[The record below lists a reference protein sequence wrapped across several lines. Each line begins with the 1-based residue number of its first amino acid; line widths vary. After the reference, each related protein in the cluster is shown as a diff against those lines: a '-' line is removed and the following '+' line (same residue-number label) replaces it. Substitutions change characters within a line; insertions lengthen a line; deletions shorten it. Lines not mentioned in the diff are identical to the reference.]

1 MFFGWYVVGGT
12 FVAQLFLIGFFT
24 YSVSLLVAPVQAEFG
39 VGLQEVMYSLSLG
52 TLFALIAMP
61 VGGVLIDRYSTR
73 WVMSVGAI
81 LVAVGMYILSGVT
94 SITQYIVLF
103 GLTMALG
110 NALVGSQSST
120 TTISRW
126 FTTSRGRALG
136 ISALG
141 TSVGG
146 IVVPLLMAYGIEH
159 FGWRTTLEYF
169 SYSVALIA
177 LPIVALT
184 VRGTPAEAGLEI
196 EDAHL
201 QASAGAN
208 PAIGALTTKDIISN
222 SAYWLIGIPLSLL
235 FCVYTSVLSNLT
247 PYATALGHSTEAA
260 GQLITVIAI
269 GGIVGKIAF
278 GFAADKMNLKVG
290 LWLAIAL
297 VIIGFLILATEPSY
311 SLMLVASAL
320 LGLAAG
326 GQLPVWGAMMARAFG
341 LVSYG
346 RAMGLM
352 SPMIS
357 LIVMPGFIVAG
368 KLVDMT
374 GNYVLLLNVFCAVL
388 VAAAIVLA
396 PLKLDKDQ

>member
-81 LVAVGMYILSGVT
+81 VVAVGMYILSGVT

-201 QASAGAN
+201 QASAGSN
-208 PAIGALTTKDIISN
+208 PAIGALTTKDIVSN

-326 GQLPVWGAMMARAFG
+326 GQLPVWGALMARAFG

-388 VAAAIVLA
+388 VVAAIVLV

>member
-1 MFFGWYVVGGT
+1 MFFGWYIVGGT
-12 FVAQLFLIGFFT
+12 FIAQLFLIGFFS
-24 YSVSLLVAPVQAEFG
+24 YSVSLFVAPVQAEFG
-39 VGLQEVMYSLSLG
+39 VGLEEVMYSLSFG
-52 TLFALIAMP
+52 TLFGLVAMP
-61 VGGVLIDRYSTR
+61 AGGILIDRYSTR

-81 LVAVGMYILSGVT
+81 LFAAGLYLLSIAS
-94 SITQYIVLF
+94 SITQYVVLF
-103 GLTMALG
+103 GLTMAVG
-110 NALVGSQSST
+110 NALAGSQPSS

-146 IVVPLLMAYGIEH
+146 IVVPLLLAYWIEQY
-159 FGWRTTLEYF
+159 GWRLALEYF
-169 SYSVALIA
+169 SYAVALVV
-177 LPIVALT
+177 LPTVALSI
-184 VRGTPAEAGLEI
+184 RGTPAEAGLEV
-196 EDAHL
+196 EDAQL
-201 QASAGAN
+201 QASATAST
-208 PAIGALTTKDIISN
+208 AIGALTTRDIISN
-222 SAYWLIGIPLSLL
+222 SSYWLIGLPLSLL
-235 FCVYTSVLSNLT
+235 FCVYLSVLSNIT
-247 PYATALGHSTEAA
+247 PYVTGLGHSTEQA

-269 GGIVGKIAF
+269 GGIVGKVSF
-278 GFAADKMNLKVG
+278 GFAADKINLKIG
-290 LWLAIAL
+290 LWLAIGL

-311 SLMLVASAL
+311 SLMLVAATL
-320 LGLAAG
+320 LGLATG

-374 GNYVLLLNVFCAVL
+374 GNYVLLLNVFCVVL
-388 VAAAIVLA
+388 VVAAIVLA

>member
-12 FVAQLFLIGFFT
+12 FIAQLFLIGFFT
-24 YSVSLLVAPVQAEFG
+24 YSVSLLVDPVQTEFG

-61 VGGVLIDRYSTR
+61 VGGILIDRYSTR
-73 WVMSVGAI
+73 WVMTVGA
-81 LVAVGMYILSGVT
+81 VFFAVGLYVLSGVS
-94 SITQYIVLF
+94 SITQYVLAF

-146 IVVPLLMAYGIEH
+146 IVVPLLMAYWIEQY
-159 FGWRTTLEYF
+159 GWRYALEYF
-169 SYSVALIA
+169 SYGVALIA
-177 LPIVALT
+177 LPIVILT
-184 VRGTPAEAGLEI
+184 IRGTPAEAGLEI
-196 EDAHL
+196 EDAEL
-201 QASAGAN
+201 QSTAN
-208 PAIGALTTKDIISN
+208 TAIGALTTKDILSN
-222 SAYWLIGIPLSLL
+222 SSYWLIGIPLSLL
-235 FCVYTSVLSNLT
+235 FCVYTSILSNIT
-247 PYATALGHSTEAA
+247 PYATALGNSTEQA

-278 GFAADKMNLKVG
+278 GFAADKINLKVG

-297 VIIGFLILATEPSY
+297 VIAGFMLLATEPNY
-311 SLMLVASAL
+311 ALMLVAAAL

-326 GQLPVWGAMMARAFG
+326 GQLPVWGAMMAKAFG

-352 SPMIS
+352 SPLIS
-357 LIVMPGFIVAG
+357 LIVMPGFIISG

-374 GNYVLLLNVFCAVL
+374 GNYVLLLNVFCVVL
-388 VAAAIVLA
+388 VVAAIILV
-396 PLKLDKDQ
+396 PLRLNRE

>member
-12 FVAQLFLIGFFT
+12 FIAQLFLIGFFT
-24 YSVSLLVAPVQAEFG
+24 YAVSLLVAPVQTEFG
-39 VGLQEVMYSLSLG
+39 VGLEEVMYSLSLG

-61 VGGVLIDRYSTR
+61 VGGILIDRYSTR
-73 WVMSVGAI
+73 WVMAAGAA
-81 LVAVGMYILSGVT
+81 LVSLGLYLLSAST
-94 SITQYIVLF
+94 SITQYVLLF

-110 NALVGSQSST
+110 NALAGSQSSA

-146 IVVPLLMAYGIEH
+146 IVVPLLLAYWIEH
-159 FGWRTTLEYF
+159 YGWRTALAYF
-169 SYSVALIA
+169 SYGVALIA
-177 LPIVALT
+177 LPIIVLT
-184 VRGTPAEAGLEI
+184 IRGTPAEAGSEI
-196 EDAHL
+196 EDADL
-201 QASAGAN
+201 QTGGTT
-208 PAIGALTTKDIISN
+208 AIGALTTKDILTNPS
-222 SAYWLIGIPLSLL
+222 YWLIGIPLSLL
-235 FCVYTSVLSNLT
+235 FCVYTAILSNIT
-247 PYATALGHSTEAA
+247 PYATALGTSTEQA

-269 GGIVGKIAF
+269 GGIVGKVAF

-290 LWLAIAL
+290 LWLAMAL
-297 VIIGFLILATEPSY
+297 VAGGFLILATEPGF
-311 SLMLVASAL
+311 LMMILASAL

-326 GQLPVWGAMMARAFG
+326 GQLPVWGAMMAKAFG

-352 SPMIS
+352 SPLIS
-357 LIVMPGFIVAG
+357 LIVMPGFVVSG

-374 GNYVLLLNVFCAVL
+374 GNYVMLLNVFSAVL
-388 VAAAIVLA
+388 VVAAIILV
-396 PLKLDKDQ
+396 PLRLNQE